1 MWQKIGERWTWL
13 FWEPWGALFLAGV
26 VVIAVAIVARRR
38 RRVAGGD
45 AFRLP
50 PALRAVA
57 GLVVAGWLLE
67 YALSSVGILAG
78 VTRWWQFALPLVVA
92 AAGVGV
98 ALVGVGRV
106 RQRAGVPT
114 LVGVRRTWTTFP
126 SRAALTTV
134 AVGGILLIAV
144 TLICGVVSVPDER
157 GAFVLVDFGD
167 AGVSSFYGW
176 TFGIPVVI
184 ALAALGLVTVVALRR
199 IAAPSFRAPE
209 TVPEERRQRGVV
221 ADAVLVIAGGAVMLS
236 LGSVLYFVGSVGLG
250 SAGVGI
256 PGVGDFVWTPG
267 YSAIAPALRWAG
279 WALLS
284 AGSAVLLVL
293 ALGRVPFAWPAR
305 TGTVGSLGLSG
316 SR

>member
-13 FWEPWGALFLAGV
+13 FWEPWGALLLAGV
-26 VVIAVAIVARRR
+26 VVIAVAIITRRR
-38 RRVAGGD
+38 RRVAGVD

-50 PALRAVA
+50 SALRVVA
-57 GLVVAGWLLE
+57 GLVVAGWLLD

-92 AAGVGV
+92 AAGMGV

-114 LVGVRRTWTTFP
+114 LVGVRRTWMTFP

-176 TFGIPVVI
+176 TFGIPVLI

-199 IAAPSFRAPE
+199 IAAPAFRAPE
-209 TVPEERRQRGVV
+209 TVAEERRQRGVV

>member
-13 FWEPWGALFLAGV
+13 FWEPWGALLLAGV
-26 VVIAVAIVARRR
+26 VVTAVAIVARRR
-38 RRVAGGD
+38 RRVAGVD
-45 AFRLP
+45 VFRLP
-50 PALRAVA
+50 LALRVVA
-57 GLVVAGWLLE
+57 GLVVAGWLLDS
-67 YALSSVGILAG
+67 AVPAFGVLAG

-106 RQRAGVPT
+106 RQRAGVPA

-126 SRAALTTV
+126 SRAALVTV
-134 AVGGILLIAV
+134 AVGGVLLVAM
-144 TLICGVVSVPDER
+144 TLICGVVSVPDES

-176 TFGIPVVI
+176 AFGVPVLVALVAL
-184 ALAALGLVTVVALRR
+184 ALAAVAVLRR
-199 IAAPSFRAPE
+199 IAAPAFGAPE
-209 TVPEERRQRGVV
+209 TVARERRERGVV
-221 ADAVLVIAGGAVMLS
+221 ADAVLALAGGAIMLS
-236 LGSVLYFVGSVGLG
+236 LGSVLYFVGSVGMSSG
-250 SAGVGI
+250 GVGI

-267 YSAIAPALRWAG
+267 YSAIAPALRWTG

-305 TGTVGSLGLSG
+305 TGTSGSLGLSG